1 MLVMVVRLR
10 FYQQAGDAVMPL
22 TDTKVKNAKPLDKE
36 YKLTDGF
43 GMFLR
48 VTPKGSK
55 YWQMAYR
62 FDGKQK
68 IFSIGVYPAV
78 SLADARQRR
87 DEAKR
92 LLAQG
97 IDPNAKKQAEVKE
110 LKAKRDNTRAFRT
123 VAKAWFATKT
133 KWSDDYG
140 DSVWKRL
147 ETYVFPV
154 IGDKDVAELDTGDL
168 LVPVKKVEA
177 LGYLEVAM
185 RIQQYITAILRH
197 AVQQK
202 LIRHNPAYDMEDAV
216 QKPQTEH
223 RPALE
228 LEEIPQLL
236 KKIAKYK
243 GRRLTILAIQLNL
256 MIFIRSSELRFAR
269 WSEIDFK
276 SKLWVIPE
284 QREAIENVKYSTR
297 GAKMKRKHFVPLC
310 QQAMK
315 ILKEIRQLTYE
326 EGHDDG
332 LIFTGCYDSFKP
344 MSENTINKALRN
356 MGYNTKQ
363 DICGHGFRTLACS
376 ALIESGLW
384 SEDAVELQM
393 SHKESN
399 SVRAAYT
406 HKAKHLEQRRLMLQ
420 WWADYLDANFND
432 MVRPYDFKAYTHL
445 NLS

>member
-1 MLVMVVRLR
+1 MS
-10 FYQQAGDAVMPL
+10 L
-22 TDTKVKNAKPLDKE
+22 TDIKAKNAKPLEKE

-62 FDGKQK
+62 FEGKQK
-68 IFSIGVYPAV
+68 LFSIGVYPAV
-78 SLADARQRR
+78 SLSDARQRR
-87 DEAKR
+87 DEARR

-110 LKAKRDNTRAFRT
+110 LKAKRDNTRSFRT

-140 DSVWKRL
+140 DAVWKRL

-202 LIRHNPAYDMEDAV
+202 LIRHNPAYDMEGAV
-216 QKPQTEH
+216 QKPQAEH

-236 KKIAKYK
+236 NKIAEYK

-284 QREAIENVKYSTR
+284 QREAIENVKHSTR

-310 QQAMK
+310 KQAMK

-326 EGHDDG
+326 EGQDDG

-356 MGYNTKQ
+356 MGYDTKQ

-406 HKAKHLEQRRLMLQ
+406 HKAKHLDQRRLMLQ
-420 WWADYLDANFND
+420 WWADYLDASRNG
-432 MVRPYDFKAYTHL
+432 MVRPFEFASNK
-445 NLS
+445 

>member
-1 MLVMVVRLR
+1 MS
-10 FYQQAGDAVMPL
+10 L
-22 TDTKVKNAKPLDKE
+22 TDIKAKNAKPLEKE

-62 FDGKQK
+62 FEGKQK
-68 IFSIGVYPAV
+68 LFSIGVYPAV
-78 SLADARQRR
+78 SLSDARQRR
-87 DEAKR
+87 DEARR

-110 LKAKRDNTRAFRT
+110 LKAKRDNTRSFRT

-140 DSVWKRL
+140 DAVWKRL

-202 LIRHNPAYDMEDAV
+202 LIRHNPAYDMEGAV

-236 KKIAKYK
+236 NKIAEYK

-284 QREAIENVKYSTR
+284 QREAIENVKHSTR

-310 QQAMK
+310 KQAMK

-326 EGHDDG
+326 EGQDDG

-356 MGYNTKQ
+356 MGYDTKQ

-406 HKAKHLEQRRLMLQ
+406 HKAKHLDQRRLMLQ
-420 WWADYLDANFND
+420 WWADYLDASRNG
-432 MVRPYDFKAYTHL
+432 MVRPFEFASNK
-445 NLS
+445 

>member
-1 MLVMVVRLR
+1 MS
-10 FYQQAGDAVMPL
+10 L
-22 TDTKVKNAKPLDKE
+22 TDIKAKNAKPLKKE

-62 FDGKQK
+62 FEGKQK
-68 IFSIGVYPAV
+68 LFSIGVYPAV
-78 SLADARQRR
+78 SLSDARQRR
-87 DEAKR
+87 DEARR

-110 LKAKRDNTRAFRT
+110 LKAKRDNTRSFRT
-123 VAKAWFATKT
+123 VAKAWFSTKT

-140 DSVWKRL
+140 DAVWKRL

-202 LIRHNPAYDMEDAV
+202 LIRHNPAYDMEGAV

-236 KKIAKYK
+236 NKIAEYK

-284 QREAIENVKYSTR
+284 QREAIENVKHSTR

-310 QQAMK
+310 KQAMK

-326 EGHDDG
+326 EGQDDG

-406 HKAKHLEQRRLMLQ
+406 HKAKHLDQRRLMLQ
-420 WWADYLDANFND
+420 WWADFLDANSND
-432 MVRPYDFKAYTHL
+432 MVRPFEFASNK
-445 NLS
+445 

>member
-1 MLVMVVRLR
+1 
-10 FYQQAGDAVMPL
+10 
-22 TDTKVKNAKPLDKE
+22 
-36 YKLTDGF
+36 
-43 GMFLR
+43 MFLR

-62 FDGKQK
+62 FEGKQK
-68 IFSIGVYPAV
+68 LFSIGVYPAV
-78 SLADARQRR
+78 SLSDARQRR
-87 DEAKR
+87 DEARR

-110 LKAKRDNTRAFRT
+110 LKAKRDNTRSFRT
-123 VAKAWFATKT
+123 VAKAWFSTKT

-140 DSVWKRL
+140 DAVWKRL

-202 LIRHNPAYDMEDAV
+202 LIRHNPAYDMEGAV

-236 KKIAKYK
+236 NKIAEYK

-284 QREAIENVKYSTR
+284 QREAIENVKHSTR

-310 QQAMK
+310 KQAMK

-326 EGHDDG
+326 EGQDDG

-356 MGYNTKQ
+356 MGYDTKQ

-406 HKAKHLEQRRLMLQ
+406 HKAKHLDQRRLMLQ
-420 WWADYLDANFND
+420 WWADFLDANSND
-432 MVRPYDFKAYTHL
+432 MVRPFEFASNK
-445 NLS
+445 

>member
-1 MLVMVVRLR
+1 
-10 FYQQAGDAVMPL
+10 MPL
-22 TDTKVKNAKPLDKE
+22 TDTKVKNAKPLEKE

-48 VTPKGSK
+48 VTLKGSK

-62 FDGKQK
+62 FEGKQK

-78 SLADARQRR
+78 SLSDARQRR

-110 LKAKRDNTRAFRT
+110 LKAKRDNTRSFRT

-140 DSVWKRL
+140 DAVWKRL

-202 LIRHNPAYDMEDAV
+202 LIRHNPAYDMEGAV

-236 KKIAKYK
+236 NKIAEYK

-284 QREAIENVKYSTR
+284 QREAIENVKHSTR

-310 QQAMK
+310 KQAMK

-326 EGHDDG
+326 EGQDDG

-356 MGYNTKQ
+356 MGYDTKQ

-420 WWADYLDANFND
+420 WWADFLDANSND
-432 MVRPYDFKAYTHL
+432 MVRPFEFASNK
-445 NLS
+445 

>member
-1 MLVMVVRLR
+1 MS
-10 FYQQAGDAVMPL
+10 L
-22 TDTKVKNAKPLDKE
+22 TDIKAKNAKPLEKE

-62 FDGKQK
+62 FEGKQK
-68 IFSIGVYPAV
+68 LFSIGVYPAV
-78 SLADARQRR
+78 SLSDARQRR
-87 DEAKR
+87 DEARR

-97 IDPNAKKQAEVKE
+97 IDPNAKKQAEAKE
-110 LKAKRDNTRAFRT
+110 LKAKRDNTRSFRT

-140 DSVWKRL
+140 DAVWKRL

-202 LIRHNPAYDMEDAV
+202 LIRHNPAYDMEGAV

-236 KKIAKYK
+236 NKIAEYK

-284 QREAIENVKYSTR
+284 QREAIENVKHSTR

-310 QQAMK
+310 KQAMK

-326 EGHDDG
+326 EGQDDG

-406 HKAKHLEQRRLMLQ
+406 HKAKHLDQRRLMLQ
-420 WWADYLDANFND
+420 WWADYLDASRNG
-432 MVRPYDFKAYTHL
+432 MVRPFEFASNK
-445 NLS
+445 

>member
-1 MLVMVVRLR
+1 MS
-10 FYQQAGDAVMPL
+10 L
-22 TDTKVKNAKPLDKE
+22 TDIKAKNAKPLEKE

-62 FDGKQK
+62 FEGKQK
-68 IFSIGVYPAV
+68 LFSIGVYPAV
-78 SLADARQRR
+78 SLSDARQRR
-87 DEAKR
+87 DEARR

-97 IDPNAKKQAEVKE
+97 IDPNAKKQAEAKE
-110 LKAKRDNTRAFRT
+110 LKAKRDNTRSFRT
-123 VAKAWFATKT
+123 VAKAWFSTKT

-140 DSVWKRL
+140 DAVWKRL

-202 LIRHNPAYDMEDAV
+202 LIRHNPAYDMEGAV

-236 KKIAKYK
+236 NKIAEYK

-284 QREAIENVKYSTR
+284 QREAIENVKHSTR

-310 QQAMK
+310 KQAMK

-326 EGHDDG
+326 EGQDDG

-406 HKAKHLEQRRLMLQ
+406 HKAKHLDQRRLMLQ
-420 WWADYLDANFND
+420 WWADFLDANSND
-432 MVRPYDFKAYTHL
+432 MVRPFEFASNK
-445 NLS
+445 

>member
-1 MLVMVVRLR
+1 
-10 FYQQAGDAVMPL
+10 MPL

-48 VTPKGSK
+48 ITPKGSK

-62 FDGKQK
+62 FEGKQK

-87 DEAKR
+87 DEARR

-97 IDPNAKKQAEVKE
+97 IDPNTKKQAEVKE
-110 LKAKRDNTRAFRT
+110 LKAKRDKTRSFRT
-123 VAKAWFATKT
+123 VAKAWFSTKT

-140 DSVWKRL
+140 DAVWKRL

-202 LIRHNPAYDMEDAV
+202 LIRHNPAYDMEGAV

-236 KKIAKYK
+236 NKIAEYK

-284 QREAIENVKYSTR
+284 QREAIENVKHSTR

-310 QQAMK
+310 KQAIK

-326 EGHDDG
+326 EGQDDG

-356 MGYNTKQ
+356 MGYDTKQ

-406 HKAKHLEQRRLMLQ
+406 HKAKHLDQRRLMLQ
-420 WWADYLDANFND
+420 WWADFLDANSNH
-432 MVRPYDFKAYTHL
+432 MVRPFEFASNK
-445 NLS
+445 

>member
-1 MLVMVVRLR
+1 MVVRLR
-10 FYQQAGDAVMPL
+10 FYQQTGDAVMPL

-92 LLAQG
+92 LLAQD

-110 LKAKRDNTRAFRT
+110 LKAKRDNTRSFKAVT
-123 VAKAWFATKT
+123 KAWFSTKK
-133 KWSDDYG
+133 KWSEDYRHT
-140 DSVWKRL
+140 VLNRL
-147 ETYVFPV
+147 ETYIFPD
-154 IGDKDVAELDTGDL
+154 IGNRDVTELATGDL
-168 LVPVKKVEA
+168 LAPIKKVEA
-177 LGYLEVAM
+177 LGYLEVAT
-185 RIQQYITAILRH
+185 RVKQYVTSILRY
-197 AVQQK
+197 AVQQQ
-202 LIRHNPAYDMEDAV
+202 LIRYNPAYDLEGSI
-216 QKPQTEH
+216 QKPETEH

-228 LEEIPQLL
+228 LEEIPLLL
-236 KKIAKYK
+236 KRIDAYK
-243 GRRLTILAIQLNL
+243 GRRLTTLAIQLNL
-256 MIFIRSSELRFAR
+256 LVFVRSSELRFAR
-269 WSEIDFK
+269 WSEIDFR

-284 QREAIENVKYSTR
+284 QREVIEGVKYSGR
-297 GAKMKRKHFVPLC
+297 GTKMKRKHFIPLC
-310 QQAMK
+310 RQA
-315 ILKEIRQLTYE
+315 IALFKEIKQLTYE
-326 EGHDDG
+326 DG
-332 LIFTGCYDSFKP
+332 NDAGFIFTGSYDSFKP
-344 MSENTINKALRN
+344 MSENTINKALRK
-356 MGYNTKQ
+356 MGYDTLK

-406 HKAKHLEQRRLMLQ
+406 HKAKHLDQRRLMLQ
-420 WWADYLDANFND
+420 WWADYLDANHSG
-432 MVRPYDFKAYTHL
+432 MVRPFEFAHIT
-445 NLS
+445 